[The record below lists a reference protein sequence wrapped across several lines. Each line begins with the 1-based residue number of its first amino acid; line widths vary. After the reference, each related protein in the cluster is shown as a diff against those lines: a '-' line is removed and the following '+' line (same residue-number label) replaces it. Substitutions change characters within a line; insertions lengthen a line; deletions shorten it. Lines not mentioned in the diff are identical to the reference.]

1 LNVNYEKNKKNKITL
16 YKCINME
23 DGFSYGNIYVTTALY
38 NVVDR
43 IFFYNI
49 NKFGKLQMKN

>member
-1 LNVNYEKNKKNKITL
+1 
-16 YKCINME
+16 ME

-38 NVVDR
+38 NVV
-43 IFFYNI
+43 YNI

>member
-1 LNVNYEKNKKNKITL
+1 
-16 YKCINME
+16 ME